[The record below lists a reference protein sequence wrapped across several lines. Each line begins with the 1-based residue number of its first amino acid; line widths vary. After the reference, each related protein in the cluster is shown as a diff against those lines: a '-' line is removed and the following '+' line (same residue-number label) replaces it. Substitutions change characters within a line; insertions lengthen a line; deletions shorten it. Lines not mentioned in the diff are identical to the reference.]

1 MSKSGP
7 LRGFHGGGAVLGPRC
22 NQVQLKSGFLS
33 SPISLGRT
41 CHLDGWVRMWFK
53 KEPKEDSSLGTKT
66 EAVLPSRA
74 GPVSAGLFMEGIL
87 LASLKCARS

>member
-1 MSKSGP
+1 MV
-7 LRGFHGGGAVLGPRC
+7 GGLLDPRC

-41 CHLDGWVRMWFK
+41 SHMDGWVRIWFK

-66 EAVLPSRA
+66 EAILSSRA
-74 GPVSAGLFMEGIL
+74 GPISAGLFMAGIL
-87 LASLKCARS
+87 QASLKCACS